1 MTEATQRPW
10 DLEIGA
16 TKSYDLIYS
25 GSRMDGVTIARVPW
39 TGKSEDRAN
48 ADLIV
53 KAVNSHDAL
62 VAVRDAAKAY
72 YDFTRSPEPQGFNN
86 QYNMRAIRVGEALFA
101 ALEAAK

>member
-10 DLEIGA
+10 DVEFAA

-25 GSRMDGVTIARVPW
+25 GSRMDSTTIARVPW

-48 ADLIV
+48 TELIV

-62 VAVRDAAKAY
+62 VAALNDALHIVHVSSDAT
-72 YDFTRSPEPQGFNN
+72 DLHD
-86 QYNMRAIRVGEALFA
+86 ALKDWA
-101 ALEAAK
+101 HSVECDVLPALDQVK

>member
-62 VAVRDAAKAY
+62 VA
-72 YDFTRSPEPQGFNN
+72 
-86 QYNMRAIRVGEALFA
+86 
-101 ALEAAK
+101 ALEAAKTLFYNVPASSITDKNVKGATVKKMIEAALEQVK